1 MENGS
6 IGYGSVMEYGS
17 IEYSSTSF
25 VHKDGP
31 GIKNGEV
38 TIHSVEAGASLIVM
52 LQQVKH
58 YCYNV
63 AGADIT
69 TSETLLLQCSSD
81 RIAEMPKED
90 NGGWLLVLLA
100 HCPWI

>member
-17 IEYSSTSF
+17 IEYSNTLF
-25 VHKDGP
+25 VRKDGP

-38 TIHSVEAGASLIVM
+38 TIHSVEAGVSLIVI

-63 AGADIT
+63 AAI
-69 TSETLLLQCSSD
+69 E
-81 RIAEMPKED
+81 
-90 NGGWLLVLLA
+90 
-100 HCPWI
+100 